1 MSLFDALFSGPSGAT
16 FDGQFAAGASCAFDT
31 IVGITLFG
39 DGSCYQRA
47 HPGHLELFV
56 MSISLGAY
64 DPWELNSGQNPSTF
78 VSSRDWILL
87 RFILLILGLIIIP
100 ELLILIIKIL

>member
-1 MSLFDALFSGPSGAT
+1 MSLFDALFAGPSGST
-16 FDGQFAAGASCAFDT
+16 FDGQFAAGASCAFDQ

-39 DGSCYQRA
+39 DGSCYERR

-56 MSISLGAY
+56 MSVSLGSY
-64 DPWELNSGQNPSTF
+64 DPWELNSGQNPATF
-78 VSSRDWILL
+78 ISNRDWILL

-100 ELLILIIKIL
+100 EILIVIINLL